1 MASKD
6 KQTGC
11 WIAQWY
17 EVDAYGK
24 KKHRKKR
31 GFKTMREAKQF
42 EAAQCLKTEG
52 DMDMFL
58 EDFVEQYFE
67 DKKNELKQ
75 RSIQN
80 KRYMINQH
88 ILPYFGKLR
97 MNEISPLQITKWQNE
112 MYTKGFSES
121 YLRMIQNQL
130 TALFTHATTIYD
142 LKSNPIK
149 KVKRMGKNCTREL
162 NFWTIDEYDQFI
174 TTIEPNTK
182 YYVIFETLFWTGMR
196 IGELLALTKNDI
208 DFVNNKIKISKT
220 YYRSKGEDI
229 ITPPKTEQSNRII
242 DIPNF
247 LKTEIEDWSN
257 SLYGI
262 PDNARIFQIVAKAVE
277 NKLKRN
283 IVKAKVKEIRVH
295 DFRHSH
301 ASYLI
306 NQGVDA
312 LIIKERLGHTDIRI
326 TLNTYGH
333 LYPNQQKK
341 VADMLEFNRS
351 NKKES

>member
-174 TTIEPNTK
+174 ATIEPNTK

-208 DFVNNKIKISKT
+208 D
-220 YYRSKGEDI
+220 
-229 ITPPKTEQSNRII
+229 
-242 DIPNF
+242 
-247 LKTEIEDWSN
+247 L
-257 SLYGI
+257 SLI
-262 PDNARIFQIVAKAVE
+262 HI
-277 NKLKRN
+277 
-283 IVKAKVKEIRVH
+283 
-295 DFRHSH
+295 
-301 ASYLI
+301 
-306 NQGVDA
+306 
-312 LIIKERLGHTDIRI
+312 
-326 TLNTYGH
+326 
-333 LYPNQQKK
+333 
-341 VADMLEFNRS
+341 
-351 NKKES
+351 

>member
-142 LKSNPIK
+142 LKSNGQKGSLVCRFLTGIK
-149 KVKRMGKNCTREL
+149 GS
-162 NFWTIDEYDQFI
+162 
-174 TTIEPNTK
+174 
-182 YYVIFETLFWTGMR
+182 GMR
-196 IGELLALTKNDI
+196 RL
-208 DFVNNKIKISKT
+208 
-220 YYRSKGEDI
+220 RSA
-229 ITPPKTEQSNRII
+229 
-242 DIPNF
+242 
-247 LKTEIEDWSN
+247 W
-257 SLYGI
+257 
-262 PDNARIFQIVAKAVE
+262 
-277 NKLKRN
+277 
-283 IVKAKVKEIRVH
+283 
-295 DFRHSH
+295 
-301 ASYLI
+301 
-306 NQGVDA
+306 
-312 LIIKERLGHTDIRI
+312 
-326 TLNTYGH
+326 
-333 LYPNQQKK
+333 
-341 VADMLEFNRS
+341 
-351 NKKES
+351 

>member
-6 KQTGC
+6 KQTGS

-80 KRYMINQH
+80 KRYMIDQH

-142 LKSNPIK
+142 LKNNPIK

-174 TTIEPNTK
+174 ATIEPNTK
-182 YYVIFETLFWTGMR
+182 
-196 IGELLALTKNDI
+196 
-208 DFVNNKIKISKT
+208 
-220 YYRSKGEDI
+220 
-229 ITPPKTEQSNRII
+229 
-242 DIPNF
+242 
-247 LKTEIEDWSN
+247 
-257 SLYGI
+257 
-262 PDNARIFQIVAKAVE
+262 
-277 NKLKRN
+277 
-283 IVKAKVKEIRVH
+283 
-295 DFRHSH
+295 
-301 ASYLI
+301 
-306 NQGVDA
+306 
-312 LIIKERLGHTDIRI
+312 
-326 TLNTYGH
+326 
-333 LYPNQQKK
+333 
-341 VADMLEFNRS
+341 
-351 NKKES
+351 